1 MSDLLL
7 LLARDAFWSAIPAV
21 GFAMVFNVP
30 PRLLP
35 YCAFGGAFAHSLRTT
50 LMLQGLSIEWAT
62 LIASTTIG
70 FICVWWARRLRV
82 PRPVFS
88 VASIIPMIPGTY
100 AFKTMIAIVELN
112 HQGFSEALFTAAM
125 ENGLKALF
133 ILWALSVG
141 LAIPALILYRTKP
154 VI

>member
-1 MSDLLL
+1 MNDLILLL
-7 LLARDAFWSAIPAV
+7 LRDAFWSAMPAI

-35 YCAFGGAFAHSLRTT
+35 YCALGGAFAHSLRTL

-62 LIASTTIG
+62 LIASISIG
-70 FICVWWARRLRV
+70 FICVIWARKLLV

-88 VASIIPMIPGTY
+88 VASIIPMIPGTF

-112 HQGFSEALFTAAM
+112 HRGYSEALFKVAM

-141 LAIPALILYRTKP
+141 LAIPALVLYRKKP
-154 VI
+154 VV